1 MNNLPRQKLLEIIRR
16 HGREIINAPGRCEG
30 LMRDNFP
37 AHRREI
43 AVLTSALEER
53 IPADLLNATSSRM
66 PLNALLARLAARLH
80 DDVAMEASAA
90 RWTVHTWALALG
102 IITPAEL
109 AALELTDKQANEHPP
124 KQANEQADWHT
135 NQPADGQAARTATHR
150 REPQPSQTPTPTAPP
165 SHVAAHASPR
175 AGSPKRSSASPA
187 RTSFVVALDGSG
199 DFLTLTDAVRRA
211 PAGARLS
218 VRPGIYNEG
227 LLLDKPLE
235 IIGDGA
241 LEEIIVRATTSSC
254 LVMRTD
260 TATIRNLT
268 LRGQARAG
276 GINNDGFFAVDIA
289 HGQPLFE
296 SCDISSDSLA
306 CIAIHN
312 PSAAPVIRACRI
324 HHGVDSGIFA
334 FDGALG
340 LIEACD
346 ISENSNIGIAITSGA
361 TTSVRDCHI
370 HDGADAGIVVWNRAT
385 TTIEGCDIY
394 ANRRANVGASDA
406 SVATLRRCRIHDG
419 DNTGVFTHRDGRA
432 LVEACN
438 IYGHREAE
446 VAVTSGGDV
455 RLSNCQIHDG
465 QAHGVFIHDA
475 GSALMEA
482 CDIFRNRA
490 SGVHVDANGV
500 AVARSCRINDNGH
513 VGVSCEAGGAIEVD
527 GCDLTE
533 NRVAAWETDH
543 GSQVVSRN
551 NRL

>member
-16 HGREIINAPGRCEG
+16 HGREIINAPRRCEG
-30 LMRDNFP
+30 LMRDHFP

-53 IPADLLNATSSRM
+53 VPADLLAASASRL

-90 RWTVHTWALALG
+90 RWTVRTWALALD

-109 AALELTDKQANEHPP
+109 DALELTDKQANEQADG
-124 KQANEQADWHT
+124 QAN
-135 NQPADGQAARTATHR
+135 GQAARTATHR
-150 REPQPSQTPTPTAPP
+150 QAPQPSHTPTPTAPP
-165 SHVAAHASPR
+165 SQAAAHASPR
-175 AGSPKRSSASPA
+175 AGSPNRSSTSHA
-187 RTSFVVALDGSG
+187 RPSFVVALDGSG
-199 DFLTLTDAVRRA
+199 DFLSLTDAILRA

-227 LLLDKPLE
+227 LLIDKPLE
-235 IIGDGA
+235 IVGDGA

-254 LVMRTD
+254 LFMRTD

-296 SCDISSDSLA
+296 ACDISSDSLA

-324 HHGVDSGIFA
+324 HHGVDSGVFA
-334 FDGALG
+334 FDGAQG

-394 ANRRANVGASDA
+394 ANRRANVGVSDA

-432 LVEACN
+432 SVEACN

-446 VAVTSGGDV
+446 VAVTSGGEV

-465 QAHGVFIHDA
+465 QSHGVFIHDA
-475 GSALMEA
+475 GSALLEA
-482 CDIFRNRA
+482 CDIFRNRV

-513 VGVSCEAGGAIEVD
+513 VGVSCEAGGAVEVEN
-527 GCDLTE
+527 CDLTE